1 MPNKRLSLFI
11 SFLSILLLM
20 TACGKSK
27 EKVRNDNVAAPGR
40 DKELYE
46 EASEALRKGRYD
58 ESRLK
63 YNVVVSTYPDSEYL
77 SLSKLA
83 IADAFYLEGGSS
95 NLEQAI
101 VQYRDFVQYFPT
113 HPKACDV
120 YLKIA
125 EAYMQ
130 QMGAYNRDVSK
141 ARLARAQLR
150 SAKSKCGTNPSIE
163 QVAYNLKQVEQNLAL
178 HEEDIAKTY
187 LARNAYKAAE
197 GRLREIVDSYP
208 NFTFMDSALYM
219 LGVTLI
225 EQEQPDEASQYF
237 SKVVS
242 EYSTS
247 EFAADAKEFLVKLG
261 KPIPTA
267 MNNNPVAQRPG
278 RWEQFRLITGKNN
291 LKINKDGIITSR
303 KGAIDKAEEDKSL
316 APQTATNNDIQ
327 SVREKPRP
335 RATDQPE
342 ENKPAVA
349 ESATP
354 TTNVATPPAAK
365 PEDPP
370 KKKKKKGLLGIFK

>member
-1 MPNKRLSLFI
+1 MPNKRLSVSLFI
-11 SFLSILLLM
+11 SFLSILILM
-20 TACGKSK
+20 SACGKSK

-113 HPKACDV
+113 HPKACEV

-150 SAKSKCGTNPSIE
+150 SAKSKCGTNPAIE

-197 GRLREIVDSYP
+197 GRLREIVDNYP
-208 NFTFMDSALYM
+208 NFTFMDSTLYM

-225 EQEQPDEASQYF
+225 EQEQPDEAAQYF
-237 SKVVS
+237 TKVVG

-247 EFAADAKEFLVKLG
+247 EFAGDAKEFLVKLG
-261 KPIPTA
+261 KPIPVA
-267 MNNNPVAQRPG
+267 ANNNPVAQRPG
-278 RWEQFRLITGKNN
+278 RWEQFRLITGRNN
-291 LKINKDGIITSR
+291 LKINKDGIITNR
-303 KGAIDKAEEDKSL
+303 KGNIDKAEEDKSTT
-316 APQTATNNDIQ
+316 PQTANNNDVQ
-327 SVREKPRP
+327 SVREKPRV
-335 RATDQPE
+335 RTSEQQTE
-342 ENKPAVA
+342 EIKP
-349 ESATP
+349 SP
-354 TTNVATPPAAK
+354 TEPAATAAATTAQK
-365 PEDPP
+365 PVDPP
-370 KKKKKKGLLGIFK
+370 KKKKRKGVLGIFK

>member
-1 MPNKRLSLFI
+1 MPNKRLSVSLLI
-11 SFLSILLLM
+11 SFLSILIFM
-20 TACGKSK
+20 SACGKSK

-83 IADAFYLEGGSS
+83 IADAFYLEGGTS

-197 GRLREIVDSYP
+197 GRFREIVDNYP
-208 NFTFMDSALYM
+208 NFTFMDSTLYM

-247 EFAADAKEFLVKLG
+247 DFAGDAKEFLVKLG
-261 KPIPTA
+261 KPIPVA
-267 MNNNPVAQRPG
+267 ANNNPVAKRPG
-278 RWEQFRLITGKNN
+278 KVEQFRQITGKNN

-303 KGAIDKAEEDKSL
+303 KGNIDKDAEDK
-316 APQTATNNDIQ
+316 AATPQTASNNDIQ
-327 SVREKPRP
+327 TIREKPRP
-335 RATDQPE
+335 RASEQSAE
-342 ENKPAVA
+342 ENKPPVTEPVA
-349 ESATP
+349 NTATA
-354 TTNVATPPAAK
+354 TTPK

-370 KKKKKKGLLGIFK
+370 KKKKRKGVLGIFK

>member
-1 MPNKRLSLFI
+1 MPNKRLSVTLFF
-11 SFLSILLLM
+11 SFLSILILM
-20 TACGKSK
+20 SACGKSK

-113 HPKACDV
+113 HPKACEV

-150 SAKSKCGTNPSIE
+150 SARSKCGTNPAIE
-163 QVAYNLKQVEQNLAL
+163 QVTYNLRQVEQNLAL

-197 GRLREIVDSYP
+197 GRLREIVDNYP

-225 EQEQPDEASQYF
+225 EQEQPEEAAQYF
-237 SKVVS
+237 AKIAS

-247 EFAADAKEFLVKLG
+247 EFAGDAKEFLVKLG
-261 KPIPTA
+261 KPIPVA
-267 MNNNPVAQRPG
+267 ANNNPVAQRPG
-278 RWEQFRLITGKNN
+278 RWEQFRLITGRNN
-291 LKINKDGIITSR
+291 LKINKEGIITSR
-303 KGAIDKAEEDKSL
+303 KGAIDKAEEDKSIT
-316 APQTATNNDIQ
+316 PQTANNNDVQ

-335 RATDQPE
+335 RPSEQPAQE
-342 ENKPAVA
+342 ENKSEV
-349 ESATP
+349 TP
-354 TTNVATPPAAK
+354 TTSTAATPATK

-370 KKKKKKGLLGIFK
+370 KKKKRRGVLGIFK

>member
-1 MPNKRLSLFI
+1 MPNKRLSVSLFI
-11 SFLSILLLM
+11 SFLSILILM
-20 TACGKSK
+20 SACGKSK

-150 SAKSKCGTNPSIE
+150 SAKAKCGTNPSME
-163 QVAYNLKQVEQNLAL
+163 QVTYNLKQVEQNLAL
-178 HEEDIAKTY
+178 HEDDIAKTY
-187 LARNAYKAAE
+187 MTRRAYKAAE
-197 GRLREIVDSYP
+197 GRFREIVDNYP
-208 NFTFMDSALYM
+208 SFTFMDSALYM

-247 EFAADAKEFLVKLG
+247 EFAGDAKEFLVKLG
-261 KPIPTA
+261 KPIPVA
-267 MNNNPVAQRPG
+267 ANNNPVAQRPG
-278 RWEQFRLITGKNN
+278 RWEQFRLITGRNN
-291 LKINKDGIITSR
+291 LKINKDGIITNR
-303 KGAIDKAEEDKSL
+303 KGNIDKAEEDKSTS
-316 APQTATNNDIQ
+316 PQTASNNDIQ
-327 SVREKPRP
+327 TVREKPRA
-335 RATDQPE
+335 RASEQVE
-342 ENKPAVA
+342 ETKPPVTEPLANA
-349 ESATP
+349 AAP
-354 TTNVATPPAAK
+354 TTTPK
-365 PEDPP
+365 PGDTP
-370 KKKKKKGLLGIFK
+370 KKKKRKILGIFK

>member
-1 MPNKRLSLFI
+1 MS
-11 SFLSILLLM
+11 
-20 TACGKSK
+20 ACGKSK

-178 HEEDIAKTY
+178 HEEDVAKTY

-197 GRLREIVDSYP
+197 GRLREIVDNYP
-208 NFTFMDSALYM
+208 SFTFMDSALYM

-247 EFAADAKEFLVKLG
+247 DFASDAKEFLVKLG
-261 KPIPTA
+261 KPIPVA
-267 MNNNPVAQRPG
+267 ANNNPVAQRPG
-278 RWEQFRLITGKNN
+278 RWEQFRLITGRNN
-291 LKINKDGIITSR
+291 LKINKDGIITNR
-303 KGAIDKAEEDKSL
+303 KGNIDKAEEDKSTS
-316 APQTATNNDIQ
+316 PQTASNNDIQ
-327 SVREKPRP
+327 TVREKPRP
-335 RATDQPE
+335 RASEQVE
-342 ENKPAVA
+342 ETKP
-349 ESATP
+349 P
-354 TTNVATPPAAK
+354 TTEPVANSAAPTTTPK
-365 PEDPP
+365 PGDIP
-370 KKKKKKGLLGIFK
+370 KKKKRKILGIFK

>member
-1 MPNKRLSLFI
+1 MPNKRLSVSLFI
-11 SFLSILLLM
+11 SFLSILILLS
-20 TACGKSK
+20 ACGKSK

-150 SAKSKCGTNPSIE
+150 SAKAKCGTNPSME
-163 QVAYNLKQVEQNLAL
+163 QVTYNLKQVEQNLAL
-178 HEEDIAKTY
+178 HEDDIAKTY
-187 LARNAYKAAE
+187 MTRRAYKAAE
-197 GRLREIVDSYP
+197 GRFREIVDNYP
-208 NFTFMDSALYM
+208 SFTFMDSALYM

-247 EFAADAKEFLVKLG
+247 EFAGDAKEFLVKLG
-261 KPIPTA
+261 KPIPVA
-267 MNNNPVAQRPG
+267 ANNNPVAQRPG
-278 RWEQFRLITGKNN
+278 RWEQFRLITGRNN
-291 LKINKDGIITSR
+291 LKINKDGIITNR
-303 KGAIDKAEEDKSL
+303 KGNIDKVEEDRSTT
-316 APQTATNNDIQ
+316 PQTASNNDIQ
-327 SVREKPRP
+327 TVREKPRP
-335 RATDQPE
+335 RASEQVE
-342 ENKPAVA
+342 ETKPPVTEPIANA
-349 ESATP
+349 AAP
-354 TTNVATPPAAK
+354 TTTPK
-365 PEDPP
+365 PGDTP
-370 KKKKKKGLLGIFK
+370 KKKKRKILGIFK